1 MYWHCEICDN
11 IMNVELKNK
20 HLESNFHSSLVNSI
34 IPNPNSN
41 KIDDIIRIYFLI
53 HNKNYHKFQVVLS
66 LKLLR
71 PSNQIKHI
79 RIQH

>member
-11 IMNVELKNK
+11 IMHVELKNK

-41 KIDDIIRIYFLI
+41 KIDDIIRIYVLI
-53 HNKNYHKFQVVLS
+53 HKKNYKFQVLS

-71 PSNQIKHI
+71 PSNQIKHF